1 MPAQG
6 MPAQAPAAPQ
16 RPVLTPR
23 QESAMEYLTQHESC
37 GPTDLTQVYGSSGPT
52 WSRELKGLME
62 MGIITKSGQKY
73 RLTTIGRSMV

>member
-1 MPAQG
+1 
-6 MPAQAPAAPQ
+6 
-16 RPVLTPR
+16 
-23 QESAMEYLTQHESC
+23 MEYLTQHESC